1 MLRGAEALETTE
13 LLSLVVGSSSSGDS
27 AMEAAD
33 RLMEEYEGS
42 LLTLSR
48 AELSELRS
56 RGGLGIRRA
65 SILAAAFELG
75 RRAQAEQQTPSVIR
89 DKEDVVALFPAMAD
103 LDHEEMWVLYLTSS
117 NRVIERR
124 RVAQG
129 GVTALVVDHKLIIKR
144 ALELLAQ
151 SVIIVHNHPSGSA
164 SPSPE
169 DLNVTSKLVAAM
181 SLFDITLL
189 DHIIISREGDY
200 SMRHYNQIK

>member
-1 MLRGAEALETTE
+1 MLRGADALETTE
-13 LLSLVVGSSSSGDS
+13 LLSLVVGSSSSGES
-27 AMEAAD
+27 AVESAQ
-33 RLMEEYEGS
+33 RLMEECEGS
-42 LLTLSR
+42 LLSLSR
-48 AELSELRS
+48 AELSELRTL
-56 RGGLGIRRA
+56 GGLGIRRA

-75 RRAQAEQQTPSVIR
+75 RRAQAEQQAPSVIH
-89 DKEDVVALFPAMAD
+89 DKDDVVALFPTMAE

-129 GVTALVVDHKLIIKR
+129 GVTALVVDHKLITKR

-151 SVIIVHNHPSGSA
+151 SVIIIHNHPSGSA

-169 DLNVTSKLVAAM
+169 DINVTSKIVAAM

-189 DHIIISREGDY
+189 DHIIISREGEY
-200 SMRHYNQIK
+200 SFRQHNQIK